1 MVYFVSYIFQRVT
14 SEVSKKWREW
24 YEKDSSCFFQPTV
37 TLITP
42 LYEYI
47 KACLRFTWKMV
58 TQVPPMKLEFHS
70 SKFDKRIHKNVG
82 YQSSHRGSTKPYRSA
97 GKEQQEEI
105 DCYLWPGL
113 QDGGGRT
120 ICVAEVICKVK
131 E

>member
-1 MVYFVSYIFQRVT
+1 
-14 SEVSKKWREW
+14 
-24 YEKDSSCFFQPTV
+24 
-37 TLITP
+37 
-42 LYEYI
+42 
-47 KACLRFTWKMV
+47 
-58 TQVPPMKLEFHS
+58 MKLEFHS

-105 DCYLWPGL
+105 YCYLWPGL

-120 ICVAEVICKVK
+120 IFVAEVICKVK

>member
-1 MVYFVSYIFQRVT
+1 M
-14 SEVSKKWREW
+14 
-24 YEKDSSCFFQPTV
+24 
-37 TLITP
+37 
-42 LYEYI
+42 
-47 KACLRFTWKMV
+47 